1 MAEHSHSQFWD
12 TPGWSTISARHDI
25 SFTLWF
31 TGLAGTG
38 KTTLADLV
46 CKALLARGYKAEIID
61 THALARWLKQEL
73 HIDENIQEEASHTL
87 GYDAFMTYICTILAR
102 NGVISITPA
111 ISPHRQARSHAREHL
126 PQFIEIYL
134 YCSPE
139 QRYERRRRKKE
150 DNSVAAN
157 LAESL
162 YEPPTSAELSIDTTG
177 ESPER
182 SALRILDYLEQ
193 HGYIAPLWEE
203 AEMDKS
209 EIALIKARLQALGYL
224 D

>member
-1 MAEHSHSQFWD
+1 MAEHSQFQLWD
-12 TPGWSTISARHDI
+12 TPGWSTISAHQQS

-38 KTTLADLV
+38 KTTLSGLV
-46 CKALLARGYKAEIID
+46 CKTLLARGYKAEIID
-61 THALARWLKQEL
+61 TPALARWLKQEL
-73 HIDENIQEEASHTL
+73 HIDEQMQEEASHTL
-87 GYDAFMTYICTILAR
+87 GYDAFITYICTILAR
-102 NGVISITPA
+102 NGVISLTPA
-111 ISPHRQARSHAREHL
+111 ISPHRQARAHAREHL

-134 YCSPE
+134 SCSPE
-139 QRYERRRRKKE
+139 QRAERRRKKE
-150 DNSVAAN
+150 SYSVVAS

-162 YEPPTSAELSIDTTG
+162 YEPPLAAELSIDTTH
-177 ESPER
+177 EPAER

-203 AEMDKS
+203 AEMDEA

>member
-1 MAEHSHSQFWD
+1 MAEHSHSPFRD
-12 TPGWSTISARHDI
+12 TPGWSTISARHGS

-61 THALARWLKQEL
+61 TQALARWLKQEL
-73 HIDENIQEEASHTL
+73 HIDEHMQEDTSHTL
-87 GYDAFMTYICTILAR
+87 GYDAFITYICTILAR
-102 NGVISITPA
+102 NGVISLTPA
-111 ISPHRQARSHAREHL
+111 ISPHRQARIHAREHL
-126 PQFIEIYL
+126 PRFIEIYL
-134 YCSPE
+134 HCSPE
-139 QRYERRRRKKE
+139 QREARRQKQEKL
-150 DNSVAAN
+150 SAAAS

-162 YEPPTSAELSIDTTG
+162 YEPPTSTELSIDTTS

-193 HGYIAPLWEE
+193 HGYIAPLWEA
-203 AEMDKS
+203 AEMDEA
-209 EIALIKARLQALGYL
+209 EITLIKARLQALGYL

>member
-1 MAEHSHSQFWD
+1 MAEHSHSRFWD
-12 TPGWSTISARHDI
+12 SPGWSRISAHQQR

-38 KTTLADLV
+38 KTTLANLV

-61 THALARWLKQEL
+61 TRALAHWLKQEL
-73 HIDENIQEEASHTL
+73 HIDEQVEEEASHTL
-87 GYDAFMTYICTILAR
+87 GYDAFITYICTILAR
-102 NGVISITPA
+102 NGVIALTPA
-111 ISPHRQARSHAREHL
+111 ISPHRQARAYAREHL
-126 PQFIEIYL
+126 PGFTEIYL
-134 YCSPE
+134 SCSPACRAE
-139 QRYERRRRKKE
+139 RRRKKE
-150 DNSVAAN
+150 SLIAN

-162 YEPPTSAELSIDTTG
+162 YEPPTEAELSIDTTF
-177 ESPER
+177 EPPER

-203 AEMDKS
+203 AEMDEA

>member
-1 MAEHSHSQFWD
+1 MAEHSHSLFRD
-12 TPGWSTISARHDI
+12 TPGWSTISAQHSS

-38 KTTLADLV
+38 KTTLAGLV

-61 THALARWLKQEL
+61 TRALARWLKQEL
-73 HIDENIQEEASHTL
+73 HIDEHMPEEASHTL
-87 GYDAFMTYICTILAR
+87 GYDAFITYICTILAR
-102 NGVISITPA
+102 NGVISLTPA
-111 ISPHRQARSHAREHL
+111 ISPHRQARIHAREHL
-126 PQFIEIYL
+126 PRFIEIYL
-134 YCSPE
+134 HCSAQ
-139 QRYERRRRKKE
+139 QREARRRKRE
-150 DNSVAAN
+150 NISAVAN
-157 LAESL
+157 LAESI
-162 YEPPTSAELSIDTTG
+162 YEPPPCPELSIDTTA

-193 HGYIAPLWEE
+193 HGYIAPLWE
-203 AEMDKS
+203 AGEMDDA

>member
-1 MAEHSHSQFWD
+1 MVEHTHSQFWNS
-12 TPGWSTISARHDI
+12 PGWSNISAHQHS

-73 HIDENIQEEASHTL
+73 HVDEQVQEEASHTL
-87 GYDAFMTYICTILAR
+87 GYDAFITYICTILTR
-102 NGVISITPA
+102 NGVISLTPA
-111 ISPHRQARSHAREHL
+111 ISPHRQARAHAREHL
-126 PQFIEIYL
+126 PNFIEIYL
-134 YCSPE
+134 SCSPE
-139 QRYERRRRKKE
+139 QRIERRRKKE
-150 DNSVAAN
+150 GYSAIIN

-162 YEPPTSAELSIDTTG
+162 YEPPAAAELSIDTTL
-177 ESPER
+177 EPPER

-203 AEMDKS
+203 AEMDEA